1 MNQILT
7 DACLR
12 LMEDAVSEQFISGAC
27 LLVLKSGEEIVSCQ
41 TGYRDL
47 TRKLPMERDTIFRL
61 YSMSKPITG
70 AAVMLLLERGMI
82 DLIDPVS
89 KYLPGFSAQKI
100 LKSGEEVPPKREVS
114 IHDLLSMTSGLPYGD
129 TGTPAS
135 DQVKPLFDEIDSR
148 LYGNSPLGL
157 NEIANR
163 LGKCPLEFEPGEHW
177 MYGTSADV
185 LGAIVEVVAGC
196 SFADF
201 LEKELFSPLGM
212 SDTGFFVP
220 QEKQSRFAK
229 VYREKSGV
237 LYEEKTNHLGIRYDM
252 KTPPAFASGGAGLA
266 STLDDYAKFGQMLLN
281 RGFLNGVQIL
291 KPKTVDYFTSGG
303 LTPWQMDSFWKSWD
317 RMTGFNYGNLMRVLK
332 DPGAAQFVGN
342 IGEYGWDGWLGC
354 VFANDPENKLTFLF
368 GMQRPDSGATWLSRR
383 LRNLVTT
390 ELTR

>member
-1 MNQILT
+1 MI
-7 DACLR
+7 
-12 LMEDAVSEQFISGAC
+12 
-27 LLVLKSGEEIVSCQ
+27 
-41 TGYRDL
+41 
-47 TRKLPMERDTIFRL
+47 
-61 YSMSKPITG
+61 
-70 AAVMLLLERGMI
+70 LLERGMI

-163 LGKCPLEFEPGEHW
+163 LGKCPLEFEPGERW

-185 LGAIVEVVAGC
+185 LRAIVEVVAGC

-237 LYEEKTNHLGIRYDM
+237 LYEERTNHLGIRYDM

-303 LTPWQMDSFWKSWD
+303 LTPWQMDSF
-317 RMTGFNYGNLMRVLK
+317 GN
-332 DPGAAQFVGN
+332 PG
-342 IGEYGWDGWLGC
+342 IE
-354 VFANDPENKLTFLF
+354 
-368 GMQRPDSGATWLSRR
+368 
-383 LRNLVTT
+383 
-390 ELTR
+390 